1 MRVVVADDSVL
12 LREGLVRI
20 LTDEGIDVVGTA
32 GDAAAAD
39 ALLSELAPDLL
50 ILDVRMPPSFTNE
63 GIELAR
69 AIRARRS
76 ATAVLLLSQHVHVGG
91 ALSLFDEDA
100 AGLGYLLKDRV
111 LDVDEFVVAARQVAA
126 GRSVVDPL
134 VVRALVTR
142 RDPQLLVNDL
152 SAREVEVLE
161 AMAGGLSNSAIAG
174 RLVVSVRTI
183 ETHVNNVFS
192 KLRIPQAQD
201 ENRRVRAVLT
211 YLAHGHPSR
220 RGRGLP
226 TP

>member
-39 ALLSELAPDLL
+39 ALVSELTPDLL
-50 ILDVRMPPSFTNE
+50 VLDVRMPPTFTSE

-69 AIRARRS
+69 ALRARRS
-76 ATAVLLLSQHVHVGG
+76 PTAVLLLSQHVHVGG
-91 ALSLFDEDA
+91 ALNLFDEDA
-100 AGLGYLLKDRV
+100 AGLGYLLEDRV
-111 LDVDEFVVAARQVAA
+111 LEVDDFVHAVRRVAA
-126 GRSVVDPL
+126 GRSVLDPL

-161 AMAGGLSNSAIAG
+161 AMAAGLSNSAIAG
-174 RLVVSVRTI
+174 RLVVSVRTV
-183 ETHVNNVFS
+183 ETHVNNVFL
-192 KLRIPQAQD
+192 KLRIPPAD
-201 ENRRVRAVLT
+201 NENRRVRAVLT
-211 YLAHGHPSR
+211 YLAR
-220 RGRGLP
+220 RDP
-226 TP
+226 